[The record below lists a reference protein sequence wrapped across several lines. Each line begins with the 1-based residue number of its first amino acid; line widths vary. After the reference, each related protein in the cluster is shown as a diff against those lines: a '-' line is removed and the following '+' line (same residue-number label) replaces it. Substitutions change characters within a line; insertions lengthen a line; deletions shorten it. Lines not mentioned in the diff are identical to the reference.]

1 MTLSPID
8 RDLLRRLL
16 DRSGEA
22 WSEFV
27 DRFIGL
33 IAHVVDRTAVDW
45 NLSLDALRRDEL
57 IAEVFYALVQR
68 DYAALRHFRG
78 KSSLASYLTVIAR
91 RQVCQSL
98 RRDAGAAMQ
107 SIDRSEAAQPV
118 APDRLRW
125 LEDREAIETA
135 IANLPEAEAVA
146 VRMYHLEG
154 RSYREIGER
163 LGLAENSIGPFL
175 SRAREKMGNTLSSS

>member
-16 DRSGEA
+16 DRSAEA

-33 IAHVVDRTAVDW
+33 IAHVVDRTAADW
-45 NLSLDALRRDEL
+45 NLPLDSLRRDEL

-68 DYAALRHFRG
+68 DYAALKHFRG

-91 RQVCQSL
+91 RQICQSL
-98 RRDAGAAMQ
+98 RRDAAATMT
-107 SIDRSEAAQPV
+107 SFDASTATQPV
-118 APDRLRW
+118 APDRMRW
-125 LEDREAIETA
+125 LEDRDAIETA
-135 IANLPEAEAVA
+135 MANLPEAEAVA

-163 LGLAENSIGPFL
+163 LGLAENSVGPFL
-175 SRAREKMGNTLSSS
+175 SRAREKMGNSISST